1 MDVTSTQAVN
11 AYLLQERQQRQPV
24 APPQAA
30 VEAIKDGMKQDDPT
44 LSDDGARI
52 LAGNIA
58 ARYIDVRV

>member
-1 MDVTSTQAVN
+1 MDVTSTQAIN
-11 AYLLQERQQRQPV
+11 AYLLQERRP

-30 VEAIKDGMKQDDPT
+30 IEQIKDGVKQQDPT
-44 LSDDGARI
+44 LSDDGAQM

>member
-1 MDVTSTQAVN
+1 MDVTSAQAIN
-11 AYLLQERQQRQPV
+11 AYLLQERRP

-30 VEAIKDGMKQDDPT
+30 VEQIKDGVKQDDPT
-44 LSDDGARI
+44 LSDGGAQM